1 MSCLAQNDVQSIRLS
16 ANVIM
21 SILTVILGGFL
32 FCALATLMMGY
43 AYLSGE
49 ARISEAEERAALERK
64 RREG

>member
-1 MSCLAQNDVQSIRLS
+1 
-16 ANVIM
+16 M